1 MYSTHNETVNGAQ
14 KWLYLAI
21 SYQTRAE
28 KLSKN
33 FSSPSE
39 YPDSVFACYRGYA
52 RCMQMYD
59 ACWAHI
65 DAMNAAYFRQIDYT
79 ENQIERQQQKAD
91 KEAKTDEQFIH
102 VMLYLVSALIG
113 ILFADVWI
121 SFIEW
126 LAPHLI

>member
-1 MYSTHNETVNGAQ
+1 MYADHRQTVESAQ
-14 KWLYLAI
+14 RWLNMAI
-21 SYQTRAE
+21 AYQTRAA
-28 KLSKN
+28 KLSKK
-33 FSSPSE
+33 FSNPSE

-59 ACWAHI
+59 ACWSHI
-65 DAMNAAYFRQIDYT
+65 DAINASYFRKRDY
-79 ENQIERQQQKAD
+79 EEKQVEIQRKLAEKQAEKDYR
-91 KEAKTDEQFIH
+91 FIR
-102 VMLYLVSALIG
+102 VMFYLVAVLIG